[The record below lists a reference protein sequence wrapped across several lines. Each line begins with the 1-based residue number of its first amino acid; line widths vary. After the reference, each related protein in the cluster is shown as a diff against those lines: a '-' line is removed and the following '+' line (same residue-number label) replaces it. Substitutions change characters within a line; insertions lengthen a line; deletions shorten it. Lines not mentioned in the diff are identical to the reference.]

1 MLKGVVMTKDLS
13 RLYTRGYEFEQHHGN
28 CAQCTLAAI
37 LEFFNIQEDALFKAA
52 TPLSGGTAGMGNGN
66 CGAYSGGALAIGL
79 FFGRPRKD
87 FGNRDAAKLSSTL
100 TRELRTKFM
109 EEYGGV
115 TCHAVQQAVFGRTF
129 NLTDPIDRQ
138 AFEAA
143 GAHTD
148 KCPHVVGLAAQWAGK
163 IIIDHKNNLDN
174 PYTQE
179 R

>member
-1 MLKGVVMTKDLS
+1 MAKDLS
-13 RLYTRGYEFEQHHGN
+13 LLYTRGYEFEQQHGN

-37 LEFFNIQEDALFKAA
+37 LEFFHIQEDALFKAA

-79 FFGRPRKD
+79 FFGRARND
-87 FGNRDAAKLSSTL
+87 FSNRDATKLSSTL
-100 TRELRTKFM
+100 TREFRMKFM

-129 NLTDPIDRQ
+129 NLTDPIDRE

-148 KCPHVVGLAAQWAGK
+148 KCPHVVGQAAQWAGK
-163 IIIDHKNNLDN
+163 IIVDHKTHL
-174 PYTQE
+174 
-179 R
+179 